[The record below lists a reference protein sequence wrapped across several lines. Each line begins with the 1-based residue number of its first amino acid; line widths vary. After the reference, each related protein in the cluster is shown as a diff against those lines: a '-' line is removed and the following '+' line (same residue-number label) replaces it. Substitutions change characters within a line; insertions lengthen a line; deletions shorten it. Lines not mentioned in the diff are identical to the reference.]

1 MYLVGKRVESKRGSY
16 KLGVLDQKL
25 QNNLLQFCGTDDNK
39 TNTSKESEK
48 KKPAFPSKVQ
58 SHANSDNVDSLKQ
71 VFQILFITS

>member
-1 MYLVGKRVESKRGSY
+1 MYLQRKRVESKRGSY

-25 QNNLLQFCGTDDNK
+25 QKNLLQFCWTDDNK
-39 TNTSKESEK
+39 TNASKESEK
-48 KKPAFPSKVQ
+48 KAFPSKVQ